1 MIVLII
7 FLSQKFQV
15 PQGKAKLKI
24 LPQVHITSVI
34 LGTNHIL
41 EAISKENLDT
51 AFGHTHTDTNF

>member
-7 FLSQKFQV
+7 FLSQKLQV

-34 LGTNHIL
+34 LGINHIL
-41 EAISKENLDT
+41 EAISKENLDM
-51 AFGHTHTDTNF
+51 AFGHIHTDTNF